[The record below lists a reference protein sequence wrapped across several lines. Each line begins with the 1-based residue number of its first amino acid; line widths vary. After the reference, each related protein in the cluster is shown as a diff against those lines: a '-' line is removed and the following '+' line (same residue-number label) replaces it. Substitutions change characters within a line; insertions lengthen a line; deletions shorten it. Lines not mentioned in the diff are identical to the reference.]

1 MCIDS
6 RGLNQVTIP
15 NQFPLPRI
23 DDLVDRLQGAKVFTA
38 LDMIGAAYH
47 QIKLPAEEFPRTAF
61 RTPFGL
67 YEFKVMTFGFTNA
80 PSVFTAAVKDC
91 LGDLPFVTVYLD
103 DILIFSKDDLEH
115 VAHVEAVLQRLRQH
129 KYFLKLSKCEFFKK
143 EIQYLGHIVGTDG
156 IKPDPKKVQAVAD
169 WESPKT
175 VFDVRSFLGFTNYF
189 RRYIDNYATLTLPLL
204 ELSGGNISRRKSANT
219 PVLWKTHHQ
228 VAFDALKKALI
239 SAPTLKLPDLN
250 KPFQVI
256 TDASDYALGAIL
268 IQDGQPIAYESRK
281 LSSAEQN
288 YHTTDKELLAVVH
301 ALSVW
306 RCYLEGSTFKVI
318 TDHNPL
324 TYLSTQASLSRR
336 QARWAEKLS
345 AFQFEWEYKPGIDN
359 PADPLSRMCILSVVT
374 RGHFRMPAPQL
385 VRNPTPISSIV
396 TTKDLI
402 KAYRTD
408 PWFSNPDNTSSLR
421 HEDSLWWKGDVLV
434 IPDDPSIRTAILR
447 SCHDAPVTG
456 HFGRTKT
463 LDIVARYFW
472 WPKMRK
478 HVTDHVA
485 SCDSCQRVKSS
496 SQKPAGTLRPL
507 PIPGRQWDDVAM
519 DLITDLPP
527 VAEGYDAIIVF
538 TDRLTKMVHLAPCK
552 KTCDAKDTALIF
564 LRTIF
569 RYHGMPN
576 KFTHD
581 RDTRFTSHFWQEFFS
596 LSGVSQAASSAYHP
610 QTDGQSERVNRVV
623 EDYLRHYTDS
633 QQSDWAD
640 HLIFAEFAINN
651 SKHESTGF
659 TPFFMNYGF
668 HPTLPQIFAIAPSSA
683 KRARVPAASDLLE
696 IIQKSIASAKVSLE
710 KAQQR
715 QKRYADEHR
724 REVTFAIGDR
734 VLLSTKNLPMRKG
747 YSKKLLPRF
756 IGPFTVTR
764 VINDVSVQLDL
775 PSGLRWHNVFHASL
789 VRHYKEGSN
798 IQAAPIPVVIEGELE
813 WEVESIEAHRP
824 AHRSYEYLVHWK
836 GFSSDEDTWEPES
849 HLRNSPELLS
859 AYRAKHNL

>member
-1 MCIDS
+1 
-6 RGLNQVTIP
+6 
-15 NQFPLPRI
+15 
-23 DDLVDRLQGAKVFTA
+23 
-38 LDMIGAAYH
+38 
-47 QIKLPAEEFPRTAF
+47 
-61 RTPFGL
+61 
-67 YEFKVMTFGFTNA
+67 
-80 PSVFTAAVKDC
+80 
-91 LGDLPFVTVYLD
+91 
-103 DILIFSKDDLEH
+103 
-115 VAHVEAVLQRLRQH
+115 
-129 KYFLKLSKCEFFKK
+129 
-143 EIQYLGHIVGTDG
+143 
-156 IKPDPKKVQAVAD
+156 
-169 WESPKT
+169 
-175 VFDVRSFLGFTNYF
+175 
-189 RRYIDNYATLTLPLL
+189 
-204 ELSGGNISRRKSANT
+204 
-219 PVLWKTHHQ
+219 
-228 VAFDALKKALI
+228 
-239 SAPTLKLPDLN
+239 
-250 KPFQVI
+250 
-256 TDASDYALGAIL
+256 
-268 IQDGQPIAYESRK
+268 
-281 LSSAEQN
+281 
-288 YHTTDKELLAVVH
+288 
-301 ALSVW
+301 
-306 RCYLEGSTFKVI
+306 
-318 TDHNPL
+318 
-324 TYLSTQASLSRR
+324 
-336 QARWAEKLS
+336 
-345 AFQFEWEYKPGIDN
+345 
-359 PADPLSRMCILSVVT
+359 
-374 RGHFRMPAPQL
+374 
-385 VRNPTPISSIV
+385 
-396 TTKDLI
+396 
-402 KAYRTD
+402 
-408 PWFSNPDNTSSLR
+408 
-421 HEDSLWWKGDVLV
+421 
-434 IPDDPSIRTAILR
+434 
-447 SCHDAPVTG
+447 
-456 HFGRTKT
+456 
-463 LDIVARYFW
+463 
-472 WPKMRK
+472 
-478 HVTDHVA
+478 
-485 SCDSCQRVKSS
+485 
-496 SQKPAGTLRPL
+496 
-507 PIPGRQWDDVAM
+507 M

-798 IQAAPIPVVIEGELE
+798 IQAAPVPVVIEGELE